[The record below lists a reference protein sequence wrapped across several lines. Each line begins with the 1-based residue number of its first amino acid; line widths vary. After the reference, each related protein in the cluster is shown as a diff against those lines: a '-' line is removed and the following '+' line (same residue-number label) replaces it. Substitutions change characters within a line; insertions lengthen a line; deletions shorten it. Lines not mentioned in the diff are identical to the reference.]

1 MTVTCVIPSRL
12 GSTRFPGK
20 PLYKINGKEMILH
33 VIDRAM
39 ECKYIDNIVVAT
51 PDEEIYNVVKQYN
64 CDAIITDS
72 CSTCT
77 HRVSD
82 AVRLLEYK
90 PRWVVNLQGDEP
102 VMNPESID
110 DMIGH
115 AMTHQTQMLQAVYNI
130 NQIDVDDK
138 DCVKAVINNDN
149 VIWITRTP
157 EPEWIINRHIFG
169 ISGLYVYDYD
179 TIANFRSYDLKM
191 VEDCAS
197 LDTLGFIGKIPV
209 TPFNIGMRT
218 HAVDRPSDIEIVKHE
233 IRR

>member
-1 MTVTCVIPSRL
+1 MTVTCIIPSRL
-12 GSTRFPGK
+12 GSSRFPGK

-33 VIDRAM
+33 VVDRAR
-39 ECKYIDNIVVAT
+39 ECKNIDEIVVAT
-51 PDEEIYNVVKQYN
+51 EDKEIYDVVTEYGCKSV
-64 CDAIITDS
+64 ITDS
-72 CSTCT
+72 CPTCT

-82 AVRLLEYK
+82 AVKLLDSK
-90 PRWVVNLQGDEP
+90 PHWIVNLQGDEP
-102 VMNPESID
+102 VMDPSSVD
-110 DMIGH
+110 AMVSH
-115 AMTHQTQMLQAVYNI
+115 AVTYKTKMLQAIYNI
-130 NQIDVDDK
+130 EQSDVDDV

-197 LDTLGFIGKIPV
+197 LDTLGFIGKVPV
-209 TPFNIGMRT
+209 TPFNIGART
-218 HAVDRPSDIEIVKHE
+218 HAVDRPSDIEIVKNE
-233 IRR
+233 IRC

>member
-1 MTVTCVIPSRL
+1 
-12 GSTRFPGK
+12 
-20 PLYKINGKEMILH
+20 
-33 VIDRAM
+33 
-39 ECKYIDNIVVAT
+39 
-51 PDEEIYNVVKQYN
+51 
-64 CDAIITDS
+64 
-72 CSTCT
+72 
-77 HRVSD
+77 
-82 AVRLLEYK
+82 
-90 PRWVVNLQGDEP
+90 
-102 VMNPESID
+102 
-110 DMIGH
+110 
-115 AMTHQTQMLQAVYNI
+115 MLQAIYNI
-130 NQIDVDDK
+130 NQTDVDDK